1 MHLLTPPDRFL
12 IYLKRFLGKGK
23 SLQDRSQK
31 PENPEED
38 GERVEVGLLG
48 MGRRGLVA
56 AALALRCV
64 QTAQAGACC
73 RPLVAAPAVA
83 AILLGSSKQDPVAFL
98 CQTAGH
104 GGELDTRLTRPG
116 PFNTE
121 LS

>member
-12 IYLKRFLGKGK
+12 IYLKRFLGKGE

-38 GERVEVGLLG
+38 GERVEVGLP
-48 MGRRGLVA
+48 GRRGLVA

-64 QTAQAGACC
+64 QTAQAGACR

-98 CQTAGH
+98 CQNAGH
-104 GGELDTRLTRPG
+104 GGELDTWLTRPG
-116 PFNTE
+116 PSNIE